1 MITVAVA
8 FFILLLLNTPIAFTI
23 GIAATLYLL
32 QEPNLPLAVAVGRMV
47 AGTQSFP
54 LLAVPFFVLAGHLM
68 NASGMTHRLLAFA
81 DAVTGHLI
89 GGIAQVS
96 VLLSMLM
103 GGVSGS
109 SNADI
114 AMETRILLPKMR
126 AKGYADGFST
136 AVLAYGSLA
145 VAIIPPSIGLI
156 LFGFVGQVSIGRLFI
171 AGIVPGILMSAV
183 TMVTVFMIA
192 KRRGYDV
199 DASQKPATMK
209 QIWATFLSSFWALL
223 FPVLLV
229 VTIRFGVFTPSE
241 AGAFA
246 VVYAVFIGRFV
257 YRELNWLKL
266 REAFRSAVGDN
277 AVILL
282 IISMAGVLGYVFA
295 YGRVPQSIA
304 QLVLG
309 VSTQP
314 IIILTIVLLFLLL
327 AGTVMEGSVNI
338 LLLTPIFLPI
348 VRQLGV
354 DPVHFGILMSIV
366 IQIGGVTPPVG
377 VNMYTVCSLANVRV
391 EQFLKHSWPFM
402 TAFLVLLVL
411 LVAFPQITLYLP
423 DLLFGVR

>member
-1 MITVAVA
+1 MIAVA
-8 FFILLLLNTPIAFTI
+8 ITFVVLLVLNTPIAFTI
-23 GIAATLYLL
+23 GIAASLYFL
-32 QEPNLPLAVAVGRMV
+32 QEPNLPFSVAVGRMV

-68 NASGMTHRLLAFA
+68 NASGMTQRLLGFA
-81 DAVTGHLI
+81 DAVTGHMV

-126 AKGYADGFST
+126 AKRYSDGFST

-171 AGIVPGILMSAV
+171 AGIVPGILMGLV
-183 TMVTVFMIA
+183 TMITVFLIA
-192 KRRGYDV
+192 KRRGYDADSLRRRPPLRV
-199 DASQKPATMK
+199 VG
-209 QIWATFLSSFWALL
+209 ATFLQSFWALL
-223 FPVLLV
+223 FPILLV

-246 VVYAVFIGRFV
+246 VVYAIFVGAFV
-257 YRELNWLKL
+257 YRELTWRAL
-266 REAFRSAVGDN
+266 REAFRAAVGDN

-282 IISMAGVLGYVFA
+282 IISMAAVLGYVFA

-309 VSTQP
+309 VSTEP
-314 IIILTIVLLFLLL
+314 MLVLILVLLFLLL

-391 EQFLKHSWPFM
+391 EVFLRESWPF
-402 TAFLVLLVL
+402 LVALLTLLAL
-411 LVAFPQITLYLP
+411 LVAFPQLVLFLP
-423 DLLFGVR
+423 DLLFG

>member
-1 MITVAVA
+1 MLLVAVA
-8 FFILLLLNTPIAFTI
+8 FVVLLLLNTPIAFTI
-23 GIAATLYLL
+23 GISASLFLL
-32 QEPNLPLAVAVGRMV
+32 QEPNLPFSVAVGRMV

-68 NASGMTHRLLAFA
+68 NGSGMTKRLLAFA

-96 VLLSMLM
+96 VLLSLLM

-114 AMETRILLPKMR
+114 AMETRILMPKMR
-126 AKGYADGFST
+126 AKRYADGFST

-156 LFGFVGQVSIGRLFI
+156 LFGFVGQVSIGRLFV
-171 AGIVPGILMSAV
+171 AGIVPGILMSVV
-183 TMVTVFMIA
+183 TMITVYLIA
-192 KRRGYDV
+192 KRRGYDA
-199 DASQKPATMK
+199 DAPRTPPPFGVVVR
-209 QIWATFLSSFWALL
+209 TFRDSFWALL

-229 VTIRFGVFTPSE
+229 MTIRFGIFTPSE

-246 VVYAVFIGRFV
+246 VVYAIFVGGLV
-257 YRELNWLKL
+257 YRELTWAKL
-266 REAFRSAVGDN
+266 REAFRAAVGDN

-282 IISMAGVLGYVFA
+282 IISMAAVLGYVFA
-295 YGRVPQSIA
+295 YGRVPQGIA
-304 QLVLG
+304 QLMLG
-309 VSTQP
+309 VSTNP
-314 IIILTIVLLFLLL
+314 TIVLVVILVFLLV

-377 VNMYTVCSLANVRV
+377 VNMYTVCSLANVPV
-391 EQFLKHSWPFM
+391 EEFLRESWPF
-402 TAFLVLLVL
+402 LLSLLLLLVV
-411 LVAFPQITLYLP
+411 LVAFPPIVLFLP
-423 DLLFGVR
+423 NLLFR

>member
-1 MITVAVA
+1 MIWVGLTFLV
-8 FFILLLLNTPIAFTI
+8 LLLLNTPIAFTI
-23 GIAATLYLL
+23 GIAASVFLL
-32 QEPNLPLAVAVGRMV
+32 LEPNLPLGVAVGRMV

-68 NASGMTHRLLAFA
+68 NASGMTERLLAFA
-81 DAVTGHLI
+81 DALTGHVV

-96 VLLSMLM
+96 VLLSLLM

-114 AMETRILLPKMR
+114 AMETRLLMPRMR
-126 AKGYADGFST
+126 AQGYADGFST

-156 LFGFVGQVSIGRLFI
+156 LFGFVGQVSIGRLFV
-171 AGIVPGILMSAV
+171 AGIIPGILMGAITMITVYV
-183 TMVTVFMIA
+183 TA
-192 KRRGYDV
+192 RRRGYDAQHV
-199 DASQKPATMK
+199 RSFPGFRTV
-209 QIWATFLSSFWALL
+209 WSTFLRSFWALL

-229 VTIRFGVFTPSE
+229 MTIRFGVFTPSE

-246 VVYAVFIGRFV
+246 VVYAMFVGAFV
-257 YRELNWLKL
+257 YRELTWSKL
-266 REAFRSAVGDN
+266 RHAFRSAVGDN

-282 IISMAGVLGYVFA
+282 IISMAAVLGYVFA
-295 YGRVPQSIA
+295 YGRVPQSVA
-304 QLVLG
+304 QVVLG
-309 VSTQP
+309 LSAEP
-314 IIILTIVLLFLLL
+314 MIVLALILLFLLL

-348 VRQLGV
+348 VRQLGI

-377 VNMYTVCSLANVRV
+377 VNMYTVCSLANVPV
-391 EQFLKHSWPFM
+391 ERFLKESGP
-402 TAFLVLLVL
+402 FLVAMLA
-411 LVAFPQITLYLP
+411 LVAILAALPQITLFLP
-423 DLLFGVR
+423 RLLFP

>member
-1 MITVAVA
+1 MIAVA
-8 FFILLLLNTPIAFTI
+8 ITFVVLLVLNTPIAFTI
-23 GIAATLYLL
+23 GIAASLYFL
-32 QEPNLPLAVAVGRMV
+32 QEPNLPFSVAVGRMV

-68 NASGMTHRLLAFA
+68 NASGMTQRLLGFA
-81 DAVTGHLI
+81 DAVTGHMV

-126 AKGYADGFST
+126 AKRYSDGFST

-171 AGIVPGILMSAV
+171 AGIVPGILMGLV
-183 TMVTVFMIA
+183 TMITVFLIA
-192 KRRGYDV
+192 KRRGYDADSLRRRPPLRV
-199 DASQKPATMK
+199 VG
-209 QIWATFLSSFWALL
+209 ATFLQSFWALL
-223 FPVLLV
+223 FPILLV

-246 VVYAVFIGRFV
+246 VVYAIFVGAFV
-257 YRELNWLKL
+257 YRELTWRAL
-266 REAFRSAVGDN
+266 REAFRAAVGDN

-282 IISMAGVLGYVFA
+282 IISMAAVLGYVFA

-309 VSTQP
+309 VSTEP
-314 IIILTIVLLFLLL
+314 MLVLILVLLFLLL

-348 VRQLGV
+348 VRQLGI

-391 EQFLKHSWPFM
+391 EVFLRESWPF
-402 TAFLVLLVL
+402 LVALLTLLAL
-411 LVAFPQITLYLP
+411 LVAFPQLVLFLP
-423 DLLFGVR
+423 DLLFG